1 MFLKRVYP
9 WCLCLLYF
17 TGSLGNQINIF
28 LVCLQTT
35 LSFPT
40 KIECSDNLVSD
51 LLVAKEGNKGAICSG
66 DFSEGHV

>member
-9 WCLCLLYF
+9 WCLCLLCF
-17 TGSLGNQINIF
+17 TGSLRNQINIS

-40 KIECSDNLVSD
+40 KIERSGSD

>member
-1 MFLKRVYP
+1 MFKPVYP
-9 WCLCLLYF
+9 WCLCFLWF

-28 LVCLQTT
+28 FVCLQTT

-40 KIECSDNLVSD
+40 KIERSDNLVSD

-66 DFSEGHV
+66 DLSEAHV